1 ELKWRLLKAL
11 FEVQSRYVGFM
22 ITDLF
27 GISERFNIPGTKGGE
42 NWRVRMPFTVEEM
55 GRRDD
60 LRDEKEKLRNLV
72 RDADR

>member
-1 ELKWRLLKAL
+1 
-11 FEVQSRYVGFM
+11 M